1 MLTDFT
7 NHVVLPSRG
16 RLPGRGEFATP
27 IPGMAYQTVGGAL

>member
-7 NHVVLPSRG
+7 NHVV
-16 RLPGRGEFATP
+16 LPGRGEFATP